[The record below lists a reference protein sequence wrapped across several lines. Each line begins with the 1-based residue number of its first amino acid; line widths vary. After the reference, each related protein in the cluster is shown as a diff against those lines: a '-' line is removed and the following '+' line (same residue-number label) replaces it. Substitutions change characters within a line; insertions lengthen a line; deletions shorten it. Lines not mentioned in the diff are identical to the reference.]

1 MTLTLSPTTLTLSL
15 HSNMTVTTTP
25 APDYLKLILKSR
37 VYDVCKET
45 PLTLAHGLS
54 EKLGAKIL
62 LKREDLQP
70 VFSFKLRGAYNMI
83 SQLSDEEKWKGV
95 IACSAGNHA
104 QGVAFSA
111 NYLNIPATI
120 VMPLA
125 TPSIKHS
132 NVSRLGGKV
141 VLHGDDFDAAKSH
154 CKELCHVHGL
164 TDIPP
169 FDHPHV
175 IAGQG
180 TIGMEILRQASDNL
194 KAVFICV
201 GGGGLIAG
209 VGAYIKRIQPD
220 VKIIAVETFDAC
232 ALKQSLIKGERVTLP
247 EVGLFADGAAVKLCG
262 EETFRLCRKYVDGV
276 VLVNTD
282 EICAAIKDVFEA
294 TRSVVEPAGAL
305 SVAGLKKFKT
315 DPAAIWWS
323 PESDSAKEEAE
334 AKAAREA
341 GAGAKPAESLGDG
354 NSAAKTLG
362 GLGGLDS
369 DSASSSASPNDEY
382 VAILSGANMN
392 FDRLRFVAERAMLGE
407 GTEVF
412 MVVTIPDIPGAFEKL
427 HEIILPRAVT
437 EFSYRQKSTQ
447 SGNNEA
453 NIFVSFSVKNREEEI
468 AAVLEKLA
476 AAGMSGIDVSDN
488 ELAKTHARY
497 LVGGQPNV
505 PNERLFRF
513 EFPERPNALKNF
525 LGGIQTKWNIT
536 LFHYRNNG
544 SDIGKILTALDVPE
558 SDNEVL
564 EEFLK
569 ELKYP
574 YEEETENVVY
584 KQFMR

>member
-1 MTLTLSPTTLTLSL
+1 M
-15 HSNMTVTTTP
+15 
-25 APDYLKLILKSR
+25 AEPDYLKLILTSR
-37 VYDVCKET
+37 VYDVCEVT
-45 PLTLAHGLS
+45 PVTKAHGLS
-54 EKLGAKIL
+54 EKFGCSVI

-83 SQLSDEEKWKGV
+83 AQLSDEEKWKGV

-141 VLHGDDFDAAKSH
+141 VLHGDDFDSAKAY
-154 CKELCHVHGL
+154 CKELCEQHGL

-180 TIGMEILRQASDNL
+180 TIGMEILRQTAVNKL
-194 KAVFICV
+194 KAIFVCV

-209 VGAYIKRIQPD
+209 VAAYIKRLDPEIK
-220 VKIIAVETFDAC
+220 VFAVETYDAC
-232 ALKQSLIKGERVTLP
+232 ALKKSLEAGKRVTLP

-262 EETFRLCRKYVDGV
+262 EETFRLCQKYVDGV
-276 VLVNTD
+276 ILVNTD

-305 SVAGLKKFKT
+305 SVAGLKKFRA
-315 DPAAIWWS
+315 DESAMWW
-323 PESDSAKEEAE
+323 KNGTAE
-334 AKAAREA
+334 KV
-341 GAGAKPAESLGDG
+341 GTESL
-354 NSAAKTLG
+354 T
-362 GLGGLDS
+362 
-369 DSASSSASPNDEY
+369 DEY
-382 VAILSGANMN
+382 LAILSGANMN

-427 HEIILPRAVT
+427 HEIIIPRAVT
-437 EFSYRQKSTQ
+437 EFSYRKSSSASKDQ
-447 SGNNEA
+447 A
-453 NIFVSFSVKNREEEI
+453 NIFVSFSVKDRDTEI
-468 AAVLEKLA
+468 AAVLEALE

-497 LVGGQPNV
+497 LVGGQPDV

-525 LGGIQTKWNIT
+525 LGGVQTKWNIT

-544 SDIGKILTALDVPE
+544 SDIGKILTALDVPPE
-558 SDNEVL
+558 DDKALMDFL
-564 EEFLK
+564 EH
-569 ELKYP
+569 LKYP
-574 YEEETENVVY
+574 FVEETENVVY
-584 KQFMR
+584 KQFMK